1 MILNNCNRIS
11 RANNRLLQKQVL
23 SSKGLSPHAL
33 QAIRFSRVYGA
44 VFEYSV
50 FDSQPTR
57 SNLDC
62 CGADC
67 VEYLLQLFR
76 FSELPGMFDYFRF
89 ARDSPRES
97 RRRTE

>member
-67 VEYLLQLFR
+67 VEY
-76 FSELPGMFDYFRF
+76 
-89 ARDSPRES
+89 
-97 RRRTE
+97 